1 MTGTTACVKHCCD
14 LSQYTD
20 LQRPS
25 SSKILV
31 LISSEVEVYDLEML
45 KQSSSITNLEISFFI
60 KNRFLW
66 NSFFYGSY
74 EF

>member
-1 MTGTTACVKHCCD
+1 MLICIGTEVEVEQGQKWPGTTACVKHCCD

-45 KQSSSITNLEISFFI
+45 K
-60 KNRFLW
+60 
-66 NSFFYGSY
+66 
-74 EF
+74 